1 MKKRFILIEEQLL
14 PVPKPDED
22 RKLLQDKNNPESL
35 EKLMKISLRLVV
47 FIVKKYQ
54 KSNIDMEDLCSVG
67 VIGLKKAIDSYK
79 IEKNINFNTY
89 ACSCI
94 QNEIRMYIR
103 KQRRWNEVDY
113 LSKIIYEQDNG
124 EYVRMEDL
132 IPDKSE
138 NAKFEEKCE
147 MIELISNTITI
158 ALNELTLKE
167 KEVLLLVISGK
178 KQQEI
183 SKATGLS
190 QSRIS
195 RIEKRIYQKTREF
208 STIGIN
214 NNNGFEF
221 VFLYTETD
229 YEFGIL
235 LKLNPNIKEK
245 LSELINSLD
254 ENYRKFCN
262 KVQIKE
268 KNGYLYFVLP
278 KQEEAFVFISEVL
291 TRLELYKN

>member
-103 KQRRWNEVDY
+103 KQRRWNEVD
-113 LSKIIYEQDNG
+113 
-124 EYVRMEDL
+124 
-132 IPDKSE
+132 
-138 NAKFEEKCE
+138 
-147 MIELISNTITI
+147 
-158 ALNELTLKE
+158 
-167 KEVLLLVISGK
+167 
-178 KQQEI
+178 
-183 SKATGLS
+183 
-190 QSRIS
+190 
-195 RIEKRIYQKTREF
+195 
-208 STIGIN
+208 
-214 NNNGFEF
+214 
-221 VFLYTETD
+221 
-229 YEFGIL
+229 
-235 LKLNPNIKEK
+235 
-245 LSELINSLD
+245 
-254 ENYRKFCN
+254 
-262 KVQIKE
+262 
-268 KNGYLYFVLP
+268 
-278 KQEEAFVFISEVL
+278 
-291 TRLELYKN
+291 